1 MIEWEETD
9 GGLYVVDAD
18 NAELRV
24 SIDGS
29 VVGSRH
35 GSVPRPVDETVVAR
49 ASEIRLPHAV
59 VYAFPLGDDRQYEL
73 DPTGGTL
80 SLPPGE
86 YVVDVDTEIK
96 TYVRFT
102 GRATLERTADFD
114 SVVVSFPEPRR
125 AVLGFRS
132 RHELPADTITVP
144 RTPAGLAT
152 AITHAACA
160 HKTDGP
166 DRSYPTLRGHPP
178 LLEFG
183 EDREVPERVRA
194 ETPDTGIELHVPPEW
209 STLVVTAPLA
219 YYLGA
224 TVRTGDVEAPTLAVP
239 ELGRKRTLSP
249 MPDLER
255 EVERLLRKVFFLDC
269 LVRNAG
275 PYGTTLA
282 EYSLLGALEVDAAA
296 LYAASP
302 DERLAAYLEVPHAAV
317 EHRLP
322 AWHLSTYLEPTGESL
337 ETLPFLLDRLS
348 LVFTPRTSELEAE
361 ELVERSLEDFYRGP
375 GDVASVEV
383 LKPELRAGRAHGWLA
398 EGVPIDV
405 FKATPTAF
413 RNRFRYLERASD
425 GTSICVVVNDS
436 GMATELTDVARTCR
450 ERASDLSIDVTVEE
464 SLTTAELARTFET
477 DHDFLHY
484 IGHCEEDGLRCPDGY
499 LSTASLSESAVQTF
513 FLNAC
518 GSFYEGLDLVEMG
531 SVAGAVTLSQVL
543 DDHALKVG
551 TTFAKLLVYGFSI
564 ERALEIARRRIMMGK
579 DYTVVGDGTHSLV
592 QGEHRLPPTAWI
604 DRLEEGG
611 YSLSLSCYS
620 TSVAGCYYVP
630 HVEENEY
637 AYLCGTDSV
646 FTLDENELEAFL
658 EGTEMPAVYD
668 GDVYW
673 STELPRSIAQ
683 GPP

>member
-1 MIEWEETD
+1 MIEWDVTD
-9 GGLYVVDAD
+9 GQLHVVDAD
-18 NAELRV
+18 NAELHV
-24 SIDGS
+24 TVDGE
-29 VVGSRH
+29 VIGSREET
-35 GSVPRPVDETVVAR
+35 VARPVDETVIAR
-49 ASEIRLPHAV
+49 AKEIELPHAI
-59 VYAFPLGDDRQYEL
+59 VYAFPLRSDRRYEL
-73 DPTGGTL
+73 GSAGETL
-80 SLPPGE
+80 TLPPGE
-86 YVVDVDTEIK
+86 YVVDVDTTIK
-96 TYVRFT
+96 TYLRFT
-102 GRATLERTADFD
+102 GRATIERTEDFD
-114 SVVVSFPEPRR
+114 SVVISFPDRR
-125 AVLGFRS
+125 RTVLGFRS

-144 RTPAGLAT
+144 RTPEGLAT
-152 AITHAACA
+152 GISHFAAA
-160 HKTDGP
+160 HKTEGP

-183 EDREVPERVRA
+183 EDLEVPDRVRT
-194 ETPDTGIELHVPPEW
+194 ETPDTGIELLVPSEW
-209 STLVVTAPLA
+209 TPLVVSAPLA

-224 TVRTGDVEAPTLAVP
+224 TVRVAETETPTLRLP
-239 ELGRKRTLSP
+239 EHA
-249 MPDLER
+249 LER
-255 EVERLLRKVFFLDC
+255 ALPSMPGLERDVERLLRKVFFLDC

-275 PYGTTLA
+275 PYGTTLD
-282 EYSLLGALEVDAAA
+282 EYSLLEALEVDATR
-296 LYAASP
+296 LYSATPA
-302 DERLAAYLEVPHAAV
+302 ERLKAYLDVPHTAI

-322 AWHLSTYLEPTGESL
+322 AWHLSTYLEPTEGVL

-348 LVFTPRTSELEAE
+348 LLFTPRTSELEGD
-361 ELVERSLEDFYRGP
+361 ELVERSLEDVYRGP

-383 LKPELRAGRAHGWLA
+383 LKPELRAGTTHGWLA

-405 FKATPTAF
+405 FKTTPAAF

-450 ERASDLSIDVTVEE
+450 ERARDLSIDVTVEE

-499 LSTASLSESAVQTF
+499 LSTASLSQCNVQTF

-518 GSFYEGLDLVEMG
+518 GSFYEGLNLVENG

-579 DYTVVGDGTHSLV
+579 DYAVVGDGTHSLI
-592 QGEHRLPPTAWI
+592 QGEHRLPPTAQI
-604 DRLEEGG
+604 DRLGDG
-611 YSLSLSCYS
+611 RYSLSLSCYT
-620 TSVAGCYYVP
+620 TSATGSYYVP

-637 AYLCGTDSV
+637 AYLCGSDSV
-646 FTLDENELEAFL
+646 FTLNRGELETFL
-658 EGTEMPAVYD
+658 EGTEMPVVHG

-673 STELPRSIAQ
+673 STELS
-683 GPP
+683 GSL